1 MDLDATRLGDI
12 EQRQPKYWG
21 MDGLPQLVTG
31 VGWLLWGSLYL
42 IGIWLLE
49 RRSYRVYWAIVTG
62 VVLLW
67 GIAVQLALGK
77 LKERVTYPRAGF
89 AGMPI
94 GERGILRHIVGPLML
109 GVMSLSLAGLR
120 VDLSSFGPFLAGGL
134 IALAIAEPAMRPAS
148 KLHLEVLYWGFLLE
162 LALWLSMLLQF
173 RDKAG
178 NNAAVYWT
186 LVCMGL
192 IGIVFG
198 VLRLRRFLRENPK
211 PAETEA

>member
-1 MDLDATRLGDI
+1 MDLKDI
-12 EQRQPKYWG
+12 EQRQPKYWS
-21 MDGLPQLVTG
+21 MDGLPQLLTG
-31 VGWLLWGSLYL
+31 IGWLLWGSLYL

-67 GIAVQLALGK
+67 GIAVQLALSE
-77 LKERVTYPRAGF
+77 LKQRVTYPRAGF

-94 GERGILRHIVGPLML
+94 GERGILRHVVGPLLL
-109 GVMSLSLAGLR
+109 GVMTLSLAGLR

-162 LALWLSMLLQF
+162 LALSLTLLLQF
-173 RDKAG
+173 RGKAG
-178 NNAAVYWT
+178 NNAAVYWA

-192 IGIVFG
+192 TGIVFG

>member
-1 MDLDATRLGDI
+1 MDLTDI
-12 EQRQPKYWG
+12 ERRQPKYWG

-49 RRSYRVYWAIVTG
+49 RRAYRVYWAIVTG

-77 LKERVTYPRAGF
+77 LKQRVTYPRAGF
-89 AGMPI
+89 AGMPV
-94 GERGILRHIVGPLML
+94 GERGILRHVVGPLLL
-109 GVMSLSLAGLR
+109 GVMTLSLAGLR
-120 VDLSSFGPFLAGGL
+120 VDLSSYGPFLAGGL

-173 RDKAG
+173 RGKAA
-178 NNAAVYWT
+178 NNVAVYWM

-192 IGIVFG
+192 TGIAFG

-211 PAETEA
+211 PAGTEA

>member
-1 MDLDATRLGDI
+1 MDLKDI
-12 EQRQPKYWG
+12 EQQQPKCWG
-21 MDGLPQLVTG
+21 IDGLPQLVTG
-31 VGWLLWGSLYL
+31 IGWLLWGSLYL

-77 LKERVTYPRAGF
+77 LKERVTYPRAGY

-94 GERGILRHIVGPLML
+94 GERTFLRSLVGPLLL
-109 GVMSLSLAGLR
+109 GVMSLTFVGLR
-120 VDLSSFGPFLAGGL
+120 SDLRSFGPFLACGL

-148 KLHLEVLYWGFLLE
+148 KHHAEVLYWGMLLE
-162 LALWLSMLLQF
+162 LALCLALLLQF
-173 RDKAG
+173 REKPGDGAV
-178 NNAAVYWT
+178 VYWM

-192 IGIVFG
+192 TGIVLG
-198 VLRLRRFLRENPK
+198 VLRLRRFLRENPT

>member
-1 MDLDATRLGDI
+1 MDLKDI

-77 LKERVTYPRAGF
+77 LKQRVTYPRAGF

-94 GERGILRHIVGPLML
+94 GERGILRHAVGPLLM
-109 GVMSLSLAGLR
+109 GVMTLSFAGLR

-162 LALWLSMLLQF
+162 LALSLTLLLQF
-173 RDKAG
+173 RGKAG
-178 NNAAVYWT
+178 NNAAVYWM

-192 IGIVFG
+192 TGIGFG

-211 PAETEA
+211 PAETKA

>member
-1 MDLDATRLGDI
+1 MKLTDI
-12 EQRQPKYWG
+12 ERRQPKHWG

-42 IGIWLLE
+42 VGIWLLE

-77 LKERVTYPRAGF
+77 LKQRVTSPRAGF

-94 GERGILRHIVGPLML
+94 GERGILRHIAGPLLL

-120 VDLSSFGPFLAGGL
+120 VDLSSYGPFLAGGL
-134 IALAIAEPAMRPAS
+134 IALAIAEPAMRPARN
-148 KLHLEVLYWGFLLE
+148 G
-162 LALWLSMLLQF
+162 
-173 RDKAG
+173 
-178 NNAAVYWT
+178 
-186 LVCMGL
+186 
-192 IGIVFG
+192 
-198 VLRLRRFLRENPK
+198 P
-211 PAETEA
+211 

>member
-1 MDLDATRLGDI
+1 MMDLKEI
-12 EQRQPKYWG
+12 EQRQAKYWG
-21 MDGLPQLVTG
+21 MDGLPHLVTG
-31 VGWLLWGSLYL
+31 IGWLLWGSMYL

-67 GIAVQLALGK
+67 GIAVQLTLGK
-77 LKERVTYPRAGF
+77 LKQRVTYPRAGF

-94 GERGILRHIVGPLML
+94 GERGILRHIVGPLLL
-109 GVMSLSLAGLR
+109 GVMTLSLAGLR

-148 KLHLEVLYWGFLLE
+148 KLHLEILYWGFLLE

-178 NNAAVYWT
+178 NNAAVYWM

-192 IGIVFG
+192 TGILFG
-198 VLRLRRFLRENPK
+198 ALRLRRFLRENPK